1 MEILAELVFWLLGLL
16 GELLLQVVFEVL
28 AEFGLRSLGEPFRRT
43 RDATSPWLATLGYT
57 IYGAIAGGL
66 SLLVFPLAVLQN
78 PVARIANL
86 AITPLLSGLAMS
98 LMGAWR
104 RRRGDD
110 LIRLDRFSYGVMF
123 ALAMALVRYFFADPG

>member
-1 MEILAELVFWLLGLL
+1 VEILAEIVFWLLGLL

-123 ALAMALVRYFFADPG
+123 ALAMALVRYFFADLG